1 MRTELVEQIDGQ
13 LNELLDDVLHD
24 VDHLEP
30 TTDPSKNHT
39 RLVQSTYFSVYW
51 SKVNNN
57 PRHVDIQSPKE
68 VNLFGITINLFE
80 T

>member
-30 TTDPSKNHT
+30 TTEPSNHHT
-39 RLVQSTYFSVYW
+39 RLVLSTYFLFT
-51 SKVNNN
+51 
-57 PRHVDIQSPKE
+57 E
-68 VNLFGITINLFE
+68 VK
-80 T
+80 